1 MGKEEIR
8 QAIIDYASKGAKS
21 KFYFKDMLI
30 GVKKTIP
37 DAGASEIKNVAS
49 ELVRE
54 GVMELLSTGSTTM
67 YGLKGRGI
75 SVEKSGDSGGT
86 D

>member
-8 QAIIDYASKGAKS
+8 QAIIDYATKSAKS
-21 KFYFKDMLI
+21 KFYFKDMLT
-30 GVKKTIP
+30 GVKKVIP
-37 DAGASEIKNVAS
+37 GASVSEIKNVAS

-54 GVMELLSTGSTTM
+54 EVMELLSTGSTTM

-75 SVEKSGDSGGT
+75 SVEKSGDTGGT
-86 D
+86 E